1 MANYI
6 TNRGKKL
13 MLAASLAASWRTA
26 AADGSDAPT
35 GAPSNLYMALVSAL
49 PGTDWR
55 DLVLT
60 SDAGV
65 TLLTSGVNGY
75 TPFVLARNT
84 TVFPSSNSDTSNDQ
98 ASIAVNAT
106 ISWTASG
113 GSIAALAALLIDGD
127 QTATRNILAV
137 YDFGGTQ
144 TATAGNPFT
153 IQNTTLRLTKGFG
166 ET

>member
-13 MLAASLAASWRTA
+13 ILTACFANSWRTA
-26 AADGSDAPT
+26 AADGSDGTAIQ
-35 GAPSNLYMALVSAL
+35 PSALYMALASAM

-55 DLVLT
+55 DIVLT
-60 SDAGV
+60 TDAGI
-65 TLLTSGVNGY
+65 TLLTPGTNGY
-75 TPFVLARNT
+75 NPISLTRNT
-84 TVFPSSNSDTSNDQ
+84 TVFPASSSDTSNDQ
-98 ASIAVNAT
+98 NSIIVNAS

-113 GSIAALAALLIDGD
+113 GSIAALAGLLIDGD
-127 QTATRNILAV
+127 QSAARNVIGII
-137 YDFGGTQ
+137 DFGGTQ
-144 TATAGNPFT
+144 TATNGNPFT

>member
-1 MANYI
+1 VANYI

-13 MLAASLAASWRTA
+13 ILTASFAASWRTA
-26 AADGSDAPT
+26 ALDGSDAPT
-35 GAPSNLYMALVSAL
+35 GAPANLYMALASAM

-55 DLVLT
+55 DIVLT
-60 SDAGV
+60 TDAGI

-75 TPFVLARNT
+75 TPFALARNT
-84 TVFPSSNSDTSNDQ
+84 TVFPSSNSDTTNDQ
-98 ASIAVNAT
+98 NSIAINAT
-106 ISWTASG
+106 ISWTAAG

-127 QTATRNILAV
+127 QSAARNVLAV

-144 TATAGNPFT
+144 TATFGNPFT
-153 IQNTTLRLTKGFG
+153 IQNTTLRLTKAFG

>member
-1 MANYI
+1 VANYL
-6 TNRGKKL
+6 TNRGKKII
-13 MLAASLAASWRTA
+13 LAAAFASSWRTA
-26 AADGSDAPT
+26 ALDGSDAPT
-35 GAPSNLYMALVSAL
+35 GAPANLYMALASAL

-75 TPFVLARNT
+75 TPFALTRNT
-84 TVFPSSNSDTSNDQ
+84 TVFPSSNSDTTNDQ

-106 ISWTASG
+106 ISWTAAG

-127 QTATRNILAV
+127 QSATRSILGV
-137 YDFGGTQ
+137 IDFGGTQ
-144 TATAGNPFT
+144 TATSGNPFT